1 MKGEEEEVA
10 VGRQCGWELQEEEG
24 EGELRHH
31 HHHCGQGEE
40 VVEVEHCFE
49 APQPRVS
56 REEEEELLELLT
68 VSKGEGE
75 GEEGPMMRQVSLR
88 DDLAVGEEQ
97 PVQLA
102 QLALLVGEELQVQME
117 PYSSVSILA
126 QEEEG
131 SFCER
136 Q

>member
-1 MKGEEEEVA
+1 MKGEGEVVV

-24 EGELRHH
+24 EGELHHH

-40 VVEVEHCFE
+40 VVEVERCLE
-49 APQPRVS
+49 SLQLRVS

-75 GEEGPMMRQVSLR
+75 GEGEEGPMMRRVSLR
-88 DDLAVGEEQ
+88 DDLAVVGEQ
-97 PVQLA
+97 PV

-131 SFCER
+131 AFCER